1 MEPLYRRLLI
11 RTWGR
16 LSNPTPGGPPVW
28 VPVVTQSNGDNSA
41 VWFTTLIQCLLL
53 NLNEDPRFANW
64 GIPAQQSVLTQI
76 FPDFYTYQT
85 QSQFKQYFLN
95 LTVQKVNSPTPT
107 YNINAIT
114 FSGATLSAV
123 IPV

>member
-1 MEPLYRRLLI
+1 M
-11 RTWGR
+11 
-16 LSNPTPGGPPVW
+16 PTW
-28 VPVVTQSNGDNSA
+28 VPVVTAPNGDESA

-53 NLNEDPRFANW
+53 NLNEDPRFASY

-85 QSQFKQYFLN
+85 QSFFAPHFLN
-95 LTVQKVNSPTPT
+95 LTVQKQNSPTPT

-114 FSGATLSAV
+114 FSGAQLSAV